1 MYCISSQNCA
11 DFFPYHPIT
20 LTAFIGSLKPNRKKE
35 RRMDRRNF
43 LLKSTFFLFGSLFG
57 LNAFSKAFAFQKSKN
72 SSPFQPHIALIIDDI
87 GIAYCHARPFLELG
101 IPITFAVLPRLPKT
115 HDLALEI
122 HNQGHEIMLHQ
133 PMEPFQSDIDPGP
146 GALYVGDEINRISET
161 MQENISDVPYALGV
175 NNHMGSRFTSRQ
187 KEMREVL
194 EVIKSKELFFV
205 DSLTTNRSK
214 GYRTAKRLEI
224 TTARRDIFLDNRHE
238 ESAILS
244 QIHRLKRIALK
255 YGRAIGIGHPFPET
269 ARALKVFLSDNKTP
283 DLSFVH
289 MSRVM

>member
-1 MYCISSQNCA
+1 
-11 DFFPYHPIT
+11 
-20 LTAFIGSLKPNRKKE
+20 
-35 RRMDRRNF
+35 MDRRSF
-43 LLKSTFFLFGSLFG
+43 LLKSTSFLVGSLFG
-57 LNAFSKAFAFQKSKN
+57 LNAFSKALASEEPENNPSFQSR
-72 SSPFQPHIALIIDDI
+72 IALIIDDI
-87 GIAYCHARPFLELG
+87 GVAFCHARPFLELG
-101 IPITFAVLPRLPKT
+101 IPMTFAVLPRLAKT
-115 HDLALEI
+115 HNLALQI

-146 GALYVGDEINRISET
+146 GALYVGDGINRIAET
-161 MQENISDVPYALGV
+161 MEENISDVPFASGV
-175 NNHMGSRFTSRQ
+175 NNHMGSRFTTCQR
-187 KEMREVL
+187 EMREVL
-194 EVIKSKELFFV
+194 EVLKSKHLFFV

-214 GYRTAKRLEI
+214 GYRTAKTLEI

-244 QIHRLKRIALK
+244 QLHKLKRIAMK

-269 ARALKVFLSDNKTP
+269 ARALKTFLSQNYPP